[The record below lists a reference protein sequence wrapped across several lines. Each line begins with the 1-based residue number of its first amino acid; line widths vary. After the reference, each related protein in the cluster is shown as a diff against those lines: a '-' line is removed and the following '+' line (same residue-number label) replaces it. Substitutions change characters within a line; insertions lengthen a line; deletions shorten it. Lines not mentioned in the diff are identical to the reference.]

1 MFRVVSTIWNVNDS
15 QNWFFVLCGSLTPTI
30 TWTFKAIT
38 TTAESQ
44 STPQTHCAA
53 HTISHRPSPPKLS
66 AIKKIRGTEETW
78 NDFVVGLF
86 CMWLIKWM
94 WCECVYDGIYDLND
108 IIILFSH
115 NVCCNAWTFCSD
127 SSISLSIWKLV
138 YGNAEQFKWFVVVW
152 MWHSLLTTHRR
163 NHLHP
168 YTHLAPLSCYAKVKT
183 TTILRAR
190 SSSVLLGLFLL
201 CACSFPFWYASL
213 YFIRPLFE
221 VYIEYSKH
229 TSIKLV
235 IWKPRDKTTKKY
247 FAFALVQH

>member
-1 MFRVVSTIWNVNDS
+1 M
-15 QNWFFVLCGSLTPTI
+15 CGSLTPTM

-44 STPQTHCAA
+44 STLQTHCAA

-66 AIKKIRGTEETW
+66 AIKNPWDWRNVEW
-78 NDFVVGLF
+78 FCCCSFLHMVDQMNVVWV
-86 CMWLIKWM
+86 C
-94 WCECVYDGIYDLND
+94 DLND
-108 IIILFSH
+108 IIISFSH

-190 SSSVLLGLFLL
+190 SSSVLLGLFSL

-213 YFIRPLFE
+213 YFIRAQFE

-229 TSIKLV
+229 TSIKFV
-235 IWKPRDKTTKKY
+235 IWKPRDKTTRKY